1 MPLGGNLKKINQNT
15 LNPTSFVASEVN
27 IPDNIEIMHGVY
39 ISEGVQLAQGC
50 RIGPNVVFEQGG
62 GIIVERD
69 VYIGANATIMP
80 GITLASRCV
89 VRAGSVVLRSVPPRA
104 IVEGNPANIV
114 GYVDTKIN
122 LAKKSKNNRKT
133 NSNSINTIGVDG
145 VILQDMPVVPDLR
158 GYLTVGEFEK
168 HIPFVPKRYFIVY
181 GVPTREVRG
190 EHAHLS
196 CHQFL
201 ICINGNC
208 TVIADDGFNRVEVC
222 LDSPHRGLYLPPLT
236 WGIQYKYSADAIL
249 LVFASHHYDPS
260 DYLRDYDEFLKYI
273 NNGDKNE

>member
-1 MPLGGNLKKINQNT
+1 MESKLKNENSI
-15 LNPTSFVASEVN
+15 TSNMTPFAANESP
-27 IPDNIEIMHGVY
+27 IPDDIKIMQGVF
-39 ISEGVQLAQGC
+39 ISDEVQLSQGC

-62 GIIVERD
+62 RIFVERN

-80 GITLASRCV
+80 GITLASGCV
-89 VRAGSVVLRSVPPRA
+89 VRAGSVVQRSVPARA

-114 GYVDTKIN
+114 GYVDTKPNPIRE
-122 LAKKSKNNRKT
+122 SSNNRDLDR
-133 NSNSINTIGVDG
+133 NLINTIGVNG
-145 VILQDMPVVPDLR
+145 VVLQNFPVIPDLR
-158 GYLTVGEFEK
+158 GSLTVGEFEK
-168 HIPFVPKRYFIVY
+168 NIPFSPKRYFIIY

-208 TVIADDGFNRVEVC
+208 SVIADDGVNRVEVC

-236 WGIQYKYSADAIL
+236 WGIQYKYSVDAML

-260 DYLRDYDEFLKYI
+260 DYIRDYNDFLKHI
-273 NNGDKNE
+273 DSRSKND